1 MKIESQNK
9 TILQIMKQGGKLTA
23 LDAMQIG
30 CMRLASRICDLR
42 NEGHGIQDE
51 WIESNGKRF
60 KRYYIS

>member
-1 MKIESQNK
+1 MSDSQNK
-9 TILQIMKQGGKLTA
+9 MILQAMREGKKLTA
-23 LDAMQIG
+23 LDAMQMG

-60 KRYYIS
+60 KRYFIVS